1 MIFPVPPTFGGLLEH
16 SENPGPAGVF
26 RFWAFRTGST
36 QAGEFVGMADGIA
49 ARCRLLCLSIP
60 PPSGRLVTVSGWLK
74 PSVGAGFGWSAE
86 ESAVTVSGG

>member
-1 MIFPVPPTFGGLLEH
+1 MIFPLPPTFGGLLEH

-26 RFWAFRTGST
+26 RFWAFRTGSK
-36 QAGEFVGMADGIA
+36 QAGEFVGTADGIT

-60 PPSGRLVTVSGWLK
+60 PRSGRLVTVSGWLK
-74 PSVGAGFGWSAE
+74 PSVGAGFGRSAA